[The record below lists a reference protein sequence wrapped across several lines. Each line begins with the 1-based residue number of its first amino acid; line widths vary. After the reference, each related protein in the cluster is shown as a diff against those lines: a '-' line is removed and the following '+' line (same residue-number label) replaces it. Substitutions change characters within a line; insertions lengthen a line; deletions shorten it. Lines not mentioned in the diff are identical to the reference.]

1 MRLQTG
7 GRVPSS
13 VTLIANTSIE
23 QASRAEFLSFLYVD
37 LGHEV
42 GIRTNRIQFIFA
54 HTPQILLS
62 KTSFMEQSSEY
73 ESER

>member
-13 VTLIANTSIE
+13 VTLIAYTSIE
-23 QASRAEFLSFLYVD
+23 QASRAKFLSFLYVD
-37 LGHEV
+37 LGQEV

-54 HTPQILLS
+54 HATQILLS
-62 KTSFMEQSSEY
+62 ETSFMEQGSEY